1 VTYGLVELA
10 GAYGFLGVF
19 AGGIAFRR
27 YEHDHEVNATVHEG
41 AERLEKLLELAVILL
56 LGSMLTTAGLSV
68 PGWEGWL
75 LAVLLLVLVR
85 PVACLVSLVGSRMDH
100 ADEKAFVAWFGV
112 RGVGT
117 LYYLALIVASGA
129 LAGAEQE
136 LVVWTCIAA
145 VLVSIVV
152 HGVTAG
158 PSLRA
163 LLVRRRPAPARASP
177 RPRG

>member
-1 VTYGLVELA
+1 VIYGLAELA
-10 GAYGFLGVF
+10 GGHGFLGAF
-19 AGGIAFRR
+19 AGGLAFRR
-27 YEHDHEVNATVHEG
+27 YEHDHEINATVHEG
-41 AERLEKLLELAVILL
+41 AERMEKLLELSVILM
-56 LGSMLTTAGLSV
+56 LGSMLTLTGLAV

-85 PVACLVSLVGSRMDH
+85 PAACLLGLVGSRMDH

-117 LYYLALIVASGA
+117 LYYVALIVASDALGA
-129 LAGAEQE
+129 RERE
-136 LVVWTCIAA
+136 LLVWTCVAA

-158 PSLRA
+158 PSLRR
-163 LLVRRRPAPARASP
+163 LLIRQRSARPPATAQAHR
-177 RPRG
+177 